1 MELSGDLRPG
11 LSTPIPE
18 RVSPMMDELKDWIA
32 GAPLLLVGIVASVTA
47 SLGTTVGALPVLAI
61 RRVSA
66 RAQDLLMSVAA
77 GVMLA
82 AAAFSLVE
90 PGLAEATR
98 QIGSPLAG
106 AAVIAASLM
115 LGATTILF
123 IHRHAPH
130 EHFIKPSDNPA
141 ADATRLRQVWLF
153 VIAITLHNFPE
164 GLSVGVGFGGGQVD
178 NGLALTTAIF
188 VQNLPEGFVVA
199 LALAAHGYAR
209 WRAFAIACATGFV
222 EAFGGI
228 VGALAISLASAILP
242 WALGFAGGAMLFV
255 VSHEIIPETH
265 RNGHEAHATLGLIGG
280 FAGMLLLAAAFQ

>member
-1 MELSGDLRPG
+1 
-11 LSTPIPE
+11 
-18 RVSPMMDELKDWIA
+18 MMDELQNWIVE
-32 GAPLLLVGIVASVTA
+32 APLLLVGILASLAA
-47 SLGTTVGALPVLAI
+47 SLGTSVGALPVFGI

-66 RAQDLLMSVAA
+66 LAQDLLMSIAA

-82 AAAFSLVE
+82 ASAYSLVE

-98 QIGSPLAG
+98 QTGGPLTGAGVIGVSLMIG
-106 AAVIAASLM
+106 AAA
-115 LGATTILF
+115 ILF

-141 ADATRLRQVWLF
+141 IDATRLRQVWLF

-164 GLSVGVGFGGGQVD
+164 GLSVGVGFGGGQVE

-188 VQNLPEGFVVA
+188 IQNLPEGFVVA
-199 LALAAHGYAR
+199 LALVSQGYTR
-209 WRAFAIACATGFV
+209 RRAFAIACATGFV
-222 EAFGGI
+222 ETFGGL

-255 VSHEIIPETH
+255 ISHEIIPETH
-265 RNGHEAHATLGLIGG
+265 RKGYEAHATLGLIGG
-280 FAGMLLLAAAFQ
+280 FAGMLLLTAAFQ

>member
-1 MELSGDLRPG
+1 
-11 LSTPIPE
+11 
-18 RVSPMMDELKDWIA
+18 MMDALKNWIA
-32 GAPLLLVGIVASVTA
+32 EAPLLLVGILASLAA
-47 SLGTTVGALPVLAI
+47 SLGTSVGALPVFAI

-66 RAQDLLMSVAA
+66 LAQDLLMSIAA

-82 AAAFSLVE
+82 ASAYSLVE
-90 PGLAEATR
+90 PGLADATH
-98 QIGSPLAG
+98 QTGSPLAG
-106 AAVIAASLM
+106 AALIGVSLMIGAAS
-115 LGATTILF
+115 ILF

-141 ADATRLRQVWLF
+141 VDATRLRQVWLF

-188 VQNLPEGFVVA
+188 IQNLPEGFVVA
-199 LALAAHGYAR
+199 LALVSQGYTR
-209 WRAFAIACATGFV
+209 RRAFAIACATGFV
-222 EAFGGI
+222 ETFGGL

-255 VSHEIIPETH
+255 ISHEIIPETH
-265 RNGHEAHATLGLIGG
+265 RNGHEAHATIGLIGG
-280 FAGMLLLAAAFQ
+280 FAGMLLLSAAFQ